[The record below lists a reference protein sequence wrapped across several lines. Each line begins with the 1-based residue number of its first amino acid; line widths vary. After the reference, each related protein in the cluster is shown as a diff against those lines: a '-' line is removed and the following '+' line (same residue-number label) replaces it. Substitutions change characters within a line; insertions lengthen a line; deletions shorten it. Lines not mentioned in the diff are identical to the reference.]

1 MLLISSREYRIGG
14 GGGDRAV
21 ACDRVNRLETRC
33 TEVLVR
39 RTAEEIIAAPGVIT
53 EHSELEKGRIPS
65 FYYSLSLSEVKSRF
79 SRWYKHIIK
88 LPHRERRINQKFMN

>member
-53 EHSELEKGRIPS
+53 EHSELEKGRIPKLLLFFES
-65 FYYSLSLSEVKSRF
+65 FGSKVPIF
-79 SRWYKHIIK
+79 
-88 LPHRERRINQKFMN
+88 PMV